1 MQELMVEIPQR
12 SYPILVADGL
22 LADAQTLRAQLRPH
36 IRGSQVAI
44 ITNDIVG
51 PLYLDQ
57 VVAALDGLQV
67 DVLHMRDGESA
78 KTLATYEQ
86 AMDFL
91 LGVRHNRSTS
101 LIALG
106 GGVVGDLCGFVA

>member
-22 LADAQTLRAQLRPH
+22 LANAQMLRAQLRPH

-44 ITNDIVG
+44 IANDVVG

-57 VVAALDGLQV
+57 VMAALDGLQV
-67 DVLHMRDGESA
+67 DVLH
-78 KTLATYEQ
+78 L
-86 AMDFL
+86 
-91 LGVRHNRSTS
+91 S
-101 LIALG
+101 LIHI
-106 GGVVGDLCGFVA
+106 